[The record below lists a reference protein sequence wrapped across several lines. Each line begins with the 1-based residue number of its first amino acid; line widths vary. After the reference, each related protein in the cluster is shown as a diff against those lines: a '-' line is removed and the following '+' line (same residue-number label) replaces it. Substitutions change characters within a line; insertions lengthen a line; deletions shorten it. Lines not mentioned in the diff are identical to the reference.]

1 MRRHGADKVAG
12 PRSRRGNRWHRWGS
26 VQIAVRHRGGALKTA
41 RGDGG
46 KARCKEPCYCE
57 RDVAADNASPLHE
70 SVPPPACGAISTMI
84 GARARNSRVDSAL
97 VKL

>member
-1 MRRHGADKVAG
+1 M
-12 PRSRRGNRWHRWGS
+12 
-26 VQIAVRHRGGALKTA
+26 
-41 RGDGG
+41 
-46 KARCKEPCYCE
+46 
-57 RDVAADNASPLHE
+57 AADNASPLHE